1 MELAKTDYTASDC
14 KEPELNEALRMI
26 ERRDDEIARLHTELA
41 TLRADLE
48 TLHTANSDNEN
59 ALLLARLRE
68 EMEALRTINADNALL
83 FNDIRLPLFR
93 LLKDQLGAMVSGEI
107 AEQLKTKETA
117 FDITD
122 YFDEIRED
130 ITYNFDISSFQ
141 SEIEEIVTERDI
153 TDEVTEIVED
163 VLRGAKIT
171 IG

>member
-1 MELAKTDYTASDC
+1 MELAKTDYTN
-14 KEPELNEALRMI
+14 ETELSAAREMI
-26 ERRDDEIARLHTELA
+26 ERRDTE
-41 TLRADLE
+41 
-48 TLHTANSDNEN
+48 
-59 ALLLARLRE
+59 LARLRE
-68 EMEALRTINADNALL
+68 EMEALRTVNQENALML
-83 FNDIRLPLFR
+83 DDIRLPLFK

-141 SEIEEIVTERDI
+141 SEIEEIVSERDI
-153 TDEVTEIVED
+153 NDEVTEIVED
-163 VLRGAKIT
+163 VLRSAKIT

>member
-1 MELAKTDYTASDC
+1 MAHSGAGETLPLNFVLENKMELAKTDYT
-14 KEPELNEALRMI
+14 KEPELNEALRMV
-26 ERRDDEIARLHTELA
+26 ERRDDE
-41 TLRADLE
+41 
-48 TLHTANSDNEN
+48 
-59 ALLLARLRE
+59 LARLRE
-68 EMEALRTINADNALL
+68 EMEALRTVSQENALML
-83 FNDIRLPLFR
+83 DDIRLPLFK

-130 ITYNFDISSFQ
+130 ITYNFDMSSFQ
-141 SEIEEIVTERDI
+141 SEIEEIVSERDI

-171 IG
+171 VG

>member
-1 MELAKTDYTASDC
+1 MELAKTDYT
-14 KEPELNEALRMI
+14 KEPELNEALRMV
-26 ERRDDEIARLHTELA
+26 ERRDDE
-41 TLRADLE
+41 
-48 TLHTANSDNEN
+48 
-59 ALLLARLRE
+59 LARLRE
-68 EMEALRTINADNALL
+68 EMEALRTVSQENALML
-83 FNDIRLPLFR
+83 DDIRLPLFK

-130 ITYNFDISSFQ
+130 ITYNFDMSSFQ
-141 SEIEEIVTERDI
+141 SEIEEIVSERDI

-171 IG
+171 VG

>member
-1 MELAKTDYTASDC
+1 MELAKTDYTN
-14 KEPELNEALRMI
+14 ETELSAAREMI
-26 ERRDDEIARLHTELA
+26 ERRDTELV
-41 TLRADLE
+41 
-48 TLHTANSDNEN
+48 
-59 ALLLARLRE
+59 RLRE
-68 EMEALRTINADNALL
+68 EMEALRTVNQENALML
-83 FNDIRLPLFR
+83 DDIRLPLFK

-141 SEIEEIVTERDI
+141 TEIEEIASERDI
-153 TDEVTEIVED
+153 NDEVTEIVED

-171 IG
+171 LG